1 MTIWPASKS
10 RSASGSPP
18 AVLNGRVA
26 PVRRSRPVRASR
38 SALSVRVILPL
49 LALALACTPSFQVE
63 EATIADIH
71 RAMEEGRITAEELV
85 QSYLDRIEAYD
96 RQGPYLNSIITVSEH
111 ALGRAREL
119 DAAFRESGFTGPLHG
134 IPVIVKDNY
143 DTYDLPTTNGTLA
156 FRGAVPPDD
165 AYQVRRLREAGAI
178 VLAKSNLAE
187 FASSGAF
194 TLSSV
199 LPGYSR
205 NPYDPTR
212 VTAGS
217 SGGTG
222 AAVAANFGA
231 VGLGSDTGSS
241 IRGPSSHQ
249 ALVGFR
255 TTMGLTSRDG
265 IAPLSAARDVGGPMA
280 RTVADAVAVL
290 EVIVG
295 QDPADPVTFESEG
308 QVPENYRQF
317 LDAGALEGAR
327 IGVLRQLFEEARDY
341 DDPRSLGSGVLA
353 PGEEESAESESEG
366 QGGGE
371 PAAGEGQGPA
381 EQEQDEG
388 QEQGEEQQ
396 EQEQQEDEPTT
407 IHPEVLQVM
416 EQALEDMRAAGAVI
430 VDPVEIPDLDDIRGD
445 FPSISRL
452 RHDFEKYLAT
462 RPELKFKT
470 LDEVVESGDYHPF
483 LRASLKRNREVDYV
497 PEEHEDYPQYL
508 EAQERLQDAVL
519 AVMEE
524 HELDVLVYPTYNYP
538 ARLIGDENTTYGA
551 NSSILSPPT
560 GFPAFNVPMG
570 YSFGT
575 LPAGLQLLGRPFD
588 EPTLIRISYAYEQ
601 ATQHRRPPP
610 FTPPLGR

>member
-1 MTIWPASKS
+1 M
-10 RSASGSPP
+10 
-18 AVLNGRVA
+18 RV
-26 PVRRSRPVRASR
+26 
-38 SALSVRVILPL
+38 LPL
-49 LALALACTPSFQVE
+49 LLLAAACAPAFQVE

-71 RAMEEGRITAEELV
+71 QAMEEGRITAEELV

-119 DAAFRESGFTGPLHG
+119 DAAFAESGLTGPLHG

-156 FRGAVPPDD
+156 FRGAIPPDD

-178 VLAKSNLAE
+178 ILAKSNLAE

-199 LPGYSR
+199 LPGFSR

-308 QVPENYRQF
+308 RVPENYRQF
-317 LDAGALEGAR
+317 LDAGALQGAR

-353 PGEEESAESESEG
+353 PGEEMPSEDPE
-366 QGGGE
+366 
-371 PAAGEGQGPA
+371 AGEGGESGTRGGQG
-381 EQEQDEG
+381 QD
-388 QEQGEEQQ
+388 EEQQ
-396 EQEQQEDEPTT
+396 EEEQEDEPTT
-407 IHPEVLQVM
+407 IHPEVLRVM

-452 RHDFEKYLAT
+452 KHDFEKYLAT

-470 LDEVVESGDYHPF
+470 LDEVVESGDFHPF
-483 LRASLKRNREVDYV
+483 LRASMERNREVDYV
-497 PEEHEDYPQYL
+497 PEEHEDYPLYL
-508 EAQERLQDAVL
+508 ETQTRLQDAVL

-524 HELDVLVYPTYNYP
+524 HEVDVLVYPTYNYP

-610 FTPPLGR
+610 FTPPLSR

>member
-1 MTIWPASKS
+1 M
-10 RSASGSPP
+10 
-18 AVLNGRVA
+18 
-26 PVRRSRPVRASR
+26 
-38 SALSVRVILPL
+38 
-49 LALALACTPSFQVE
+49 
-63 EATIADIH
+63 
-71 RAMEEGRITAEELV
+71 
-85 QSYLDRIEAYD
+85 
-96 RQGPYLNSIITVSEH
+96 
-111 ALGRAREL
+111 
-119 DAAFRESGFTGPLHG
+119 
-134 IPVIVKDNY
+134 IVKDNY

-156 FRGAVPPDD
+156 FRGAIPPDD
-165 AYQVRRLREAGAI
+165 AYQVRKLREAGAI
-178 VLAKSNLAE
+178 ILAKSNLAE

-295 QDPADPVTFESEG
+295 RDPADPVTLESEG
-308 QVPENYRQF
+308 RVPDNYRQF
-317 LDAGALEGAR
+317 LDADGLQGAR

-353 PGEEESAESESEG
+353 PGEEMPSEDPDQESGAPEG
-366 QGGGE
+366 QGR
-371 PAAGEGQGPA
+371 
-381 EQEQDEG
+381 D
-388 QEQGEEQQ
+388 EEQQ
-396 EQEQQEDEPTT
+396 EEDEPTT
-407 IHPEVLQVM
+407 IHPEVLRVM
-416 EQALEDMRAAGAVI
+416 EQALADMRAAGAVV
-430 VDPVEIPDLDDIRGD
+430 VDAVEIRDLDDIRGD

-452 RHDFEKYLAT
+452 KYDFENYLAT

-470 LDEVVESGDYHPF
+470 LDDVVESGDHHPF
-483 LRASLKRNREVDYV
+483 LRASLERNREVDYV

-508 EAQERLQDAVL
+508 ETQERLRDAVL
-519 AVMEE
+519 AVFEE

-570 YSFGT
+570 YSFGR

-610 FTPPLGR
+610 FTPPLSR

>member
-1 MTIWPASKS
+1 M
-10 RSASGSPP
+10 
-18 AVLNGRVA
+18 
-26 PVRRSRPVRASR
+26 
-38 SALSVRVILPL
+38 RVIPL
-49 LALALACTPSFQVE
+49 LLLVTACAPAFQVE

-71 RAMEEGRITAEELV
+71 QAMEEGRITAEELV
-85 QSYLDRIEAYD
+85 QAYLDRIEAYD
-96 RQGPYLNSIITVSEH
+96 RQGPYLNSIITVSEL
-111 ALGRAREL
+111 ALQRAREL
-119 DAAFRESGFTGPLHG
+119 DAAFAESGFTGPLHG

-143 DTYDLPTTNGTLA
+143 DTHDLPTTNGTLA
-156 FRGAVPPDD
+156 FRGAIPPDD
-165 AYQVRRLREAGAI
+165 AYQVRKLREAGAI
-178 VLAKSNLAE
+178 ILAKSNLAE

-199 LPGYSR
+199 LPGFSR

-265 IAPLSAARDVGGPMA
+265 IAPLSAARDVGGPMT

-317 LDAGALEGAR
+317 LDAGALQGAR

-341 DDPRSLGSGVLA
+341 DDPRALGSGVLA
-353 PGEEESAESESEG
+353 PGEEMPSEDPES
-366 QGGGE
+366 GE
-371 PAAGEGQGPA
+371 DEEPGSGEGQ
-381 EQEQDEG
+381 DE
-388 QEQGEEQQ
+388 
-396 EQEQQEDEPTT
+396 EQQEDEPST
-407 IHPEVLQVM
+407 IHPEVLRVM

-430 VDPVEIPDLDDIRGD
+430 VDPVDIPDLDDIRGD

-452 RHDFEKYLAT
+452 KYDFESYLAT

-483 LRASLKRNREVDYV
+483 LRASLERNREVDYV
-497 PEEHEDYPQYL
+497 PEEHEDYPEYL
-508 EAQERLQDAVL
+508 EVQKRLQDAVL
-519 AVMEE
+519 AVMDE
-524 HELDVLVYPTYNYP
+524 HEVDVLVYPTYNYP

-588 EPTLIRISYAYEQ
+588 EPTLIRISYAYEK

>member
-1 MTIWPASKS
+1 MTTWSASKS
-10 RSASGSPP
+10 R
-18 AVLNGRVA
+18 LA
-26 PVRRSRPVRASR
+26 PGSRPLPVSR
-38 SALSVRVILPL
+38 SALSVRLILPL
-49 LALALACTPSFQVE
+49 FLLALACTPSFQVE

-71 RAMEEGRITAEELV
+71 QAMEEGRLTAEELV

-96 RQGPYLNSIITVSEH
+96 KQGPYLNSIITVSEH

-119 DAAFRESGFTGPLHG
+119 DSVFAESGFTGPLHG

-143 DTYDLPTTNGTLA
+143 DTRDLPTTNGTLA
-156 FRGAVPPDD
+156 FRGAIPPDD
-165 AYQVRRLREAGAI
+165 AFQVRKLREAGAI
-178 VLAKSNLAE
+178 ILAKSNLAE

-199 LPGYSR
+199 LPGFSR

-308 QVPENYRQF
+308 HVPDNYRQF
-317 LDAGALEGAR
+317 LDADALEGAR

-341 DDPRSLGSGVLA
+341 DDPRSPGSGVVV
-353 PGEEESAESESEG
+353 PGMEG
-366 QGGGE
+366 QSDE
-371 PAAGEGQGPA
+371 AAQAQEGQRPA
-381 EQEQDEG
+381 EQRQEE
-388 QEQGEEQQ
+388 EQGQHEDERQQ
-396 EQEQQEDEPTT
+396 EEDEREEDDQQQEEDEPST
-407 IHPEVLQVM
+407 IHPEVLAVM
-416 EQALEDMRAAGAVI
+416 NQALEDMRAAGAVI
-430 VDPVEIPDLDDIRGD
+430 VDPVDIADLDDIRGD

-452 RHDFEKYLAT
+452 KYDFERYLAT

-483 LRASLKRNREVDYV
+483 LRASLERNREVDYV
-497 PEEHEDYPQYL
+497 PEEHEDYPAYL
-508 EAQERLQDAVL
+508 EAQKRLQDAVL
-519 AVMEE
+519 AVMDE
-524 HELDVLVYPTYNYP
+524 HEVDVLVYPTYNYP

-610 FTPPLGR
+610 FTPELGR

>member
-1 MTIWPASKS
+1 M
-10 RSASGSPP
+10 
-18 AVLNGRVA
+18 RV
-26 PVRRSRPVRASR
+26 
-38 SALSVRVILPL
+38 LPL
-49 LALALACTPSFQVE
+49 LLLAAACAPAFQVE

-71 RAMEEGRITAEELV
+71 QAMEEGRVTAEELV

-119 DAAFRESGFTGPLHG
+119 DAAFAESGLTGPLHG

-156 FRGAVPPDD
+156 FRGAIPPDD

-178 VLAKSNLAE
+178 ILAKSNLAE

-199 LPGYSR
+199 LPGFSR

-265 IAPLSAARDVGGPMA
+265 IAPLSAARDVGGPMT

-308 QVPENYRQF
+308 RVPENYRQF
-317 LDAGALEGAR
+317 LDAGALQGAR

-353 PGEEESAESESEG
+353 PGEEMPSEDPEAAEDQASGAREG
-366 QGGGE
+366 QGR
-371 PAAGEGQGPA
+371 
-381 EQEQDEG
+381 D
-388 QEQGEEQQ
+388 EEQQ
-396 EQEQQEDEPTT
+396 EEEQEDEPTT
-407 IHPEVLQVM
+407 IHPEVLRVM

-430 VDPVEIPDLDDIRGD
+430 VDPIEIPDLDDIRGD

-452 RHDFEKYLAT
+452 KHDFEEYLAT

-470 LDEVVESGDYHPF
+470 LDEVVESGDFHPF
-483 LRASLKRNREVDYV
+483 LRASMERNREVDYV
-497 PEEHEDYPQYL
+497 PEEHEDYPLYL
-508 EAQERLQDAVL
+508 ETQKRLQDAVL

-524 HELDVLVYPTYNYP
+524 HEVDVLVYPTYNYP

-610 FTPPLGR
+610 FTPPLSR

>member
-1 MTIWPASKS
+1 M
-10 RSASGSPP
+10 
-18 AVLNGRVA
+18 RV
-26 PVRRSRPVRASR
+26 
-38 SALSVRVILPL
+38 LPL
-49 LALALACTPSFQVE
+49 LLLVAAACAPAFQVE

-71 RAMEEGRITAEELV
+71 QAMEEGRITAEELV
-85 QSYLDRIEAYD
+85 QGYLDRIEAYD
-96 RQGPYLNSIITVSEH
+96 RQGPYLNSIITVSEY

-119 DAAFRESGFTGPLHG
+119 DAAFGESGFTGPLHG

-143 DTYDLPTTNGTLA
+143 DTHDLPTTNGTLA
-156 FRGAVPPDD
+156 FRGAIPPDD
-165 AYQVRRLREAGAI
+165 AYQVRKLREAGAI
-178 VLAKSNLAE
+178 ILAKSNLAE

-199 LPGYSR
+199 LPGFSR

-265 IAPLSAARDVGGPMA
+265 IAPLSAARDVGGPMT

-308 QVPENYRQF
+308 RVPDNYRQF
-317 LDAGALEGAR
+317 LDADALQGAR

-341 DDPRSLGSGVLA
+341 DDPGSLGSGVLV
-353 PGEEESAESESEG
+353 PGEEMPSADPEAGEQESGAREG
-366 QGGGE
+366 QN
-371 PAAGEGQGPA
+371 
-381 EQEQDEG
+381 QEQ
-388 QEQGEEQQ
+388 QGEE
-396 EQEQQEDEPTT
+396 QEDEPTT
-407 IHPEVLQVM
+407 IHPEVLRVM

-452 RHDFEKYLAT
+452 KHDFEKYLAT
-462 RPELKFKT
+462 RPELKFRT
-470 LDEVVESGDYHPF
+470 LDEVVESGDFHPF
-483 LRASLKRNREVDYV
+483 LRASMERNREVDYV
-497 PEEHEDYPQYL
+497 PEEHEDYPLYL
-508 EAQERLQDAVL
+508 ETQQRLQDAVL

-524 HELDVLVYPTYNYP
+524 HEVDVLVYPTYNYP

-610 FTPPLGR
+610 FTPPLSR

>member
-1 MTIWPASKS
+1 M
-10 RSASGSPP
+10 
-18 AVLNGRVA
+18 GRM
-26 PVRRSRPVRASR
+26 
-38 SALSVRVILPL
+38 LPL
-49 LALALACTPSFQVE
+49 LLLALACTPSFQVE

-71 RAMEEGRITAEELV
+71 QAMEEGRLTAEELV

-119 DAAFRESGFTGPLHG
+119 DAALAESGFTGPLHG

-156 FRGAVPPDD
+156 FRGAIPPDD
-165 AYQVRRLREAGAI
+165 AFQVRRLREAGAI
-178 VLAKSNLAE
+178 ILAKSNLAE

-199 LPGYSR
+199 LPGFSR

-222 AAVAANFGA
+222 AAVAANFGS

-265 IAPLSAARDVGGPMA
+265 IAPLSAARDVGGPMT

-308 QVPENYRQF
+308 RVPENYSQF
-317 LDAGALEGAR
+317 LDADALQGAR

-353 PGEEESAESESEG
+353 PGEEMPAEDPEAGEDQASGAREG
-366 QGGGE
+366 QDQDE
-371 PAAGEGQGPA
+371 EQQDA
-381 EQEQDEG
+381 EQE
-388 QEQGEEQQ
+388 
-396 EQEQQEDEPTT
+396 EDEPST
-407 IHPEVLQVM
+407 IHPEVLRVM

-430 VDPVEIPDLDDIRGD
+430 VDSLEIPDLDDIRGD

-452 RHDFEKYLAT
+452 KYDFERYLAT
-462 RPELKFKT
+462 RPELKFRT

-483 LRASLKRNREVDYV
+483 LRASMERNREVDYV
-497 PEEHEDYPQYL
+497 PEEHEDYPLYL
-508 EAQERLQDAVL
+508 ETQKRLQDAVL
-519 AVMEE
+519 AVMDE
-524 HELDVLVYPTYNYP
+524 HEVDVLVYPTYNYP